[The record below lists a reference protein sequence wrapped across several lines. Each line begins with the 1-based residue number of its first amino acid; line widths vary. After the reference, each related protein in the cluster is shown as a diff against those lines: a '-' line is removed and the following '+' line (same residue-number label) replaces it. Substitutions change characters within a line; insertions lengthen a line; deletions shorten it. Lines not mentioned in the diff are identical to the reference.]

1 MAKVIGIG
9 GIFFKS
15 SDWEKLSAWYRDVLG
30 IEFRDW
36 GGAVFTPDMLADASG
51 PATVLAGFAN
61 DTGYFAP
68 STMNYMLNFMVD
80 DLSAVLERCRSH
92 GIEPTNVMMDEPNG
106 RFAHILDPEGRKLEL
121 WQPRAMQ

>member
-51 PATVLAGFAN
+51 PATIWASSPGMSLIIRKTRLAR
-61 DTGYFAP
+61 P
-68 STMNYMLNFMVD
+68 STV
-80 DLSAVLERCRSH
+80 SAASPSR
-92 GIEPTNVMMDEPNG
+92 
-106 RFAHILDPEGRKLEL
+106 
-121 WQPRAMQ
+121 RARNRR